1 MTLYR
6 HLYSTTSVKAVV
18 HWFQII
24 GSREFQFYSDGQD
37 DFSKQPKYPIER
49 INTNIYAVLGTKDTI
64 ADKEYL
70 LSKLKNCKLL
80 ELTDYEHLDVIW
92 GSDVRKEVFPFIHD
106 ALKSK

>member
-1 MTLYR
+1 MLFKFGNTNTGIR
-6 HLYSTTSVKAVV
+6 N
-18 HWFQII
+18 
-24 GSREFQFYSDGQD
+24 REFQFYSDGQD

-49 INTNIYAVLGTKDTI
+49 INTAVFAILGTKDTI

-80 ELTDYEHLDVIW
+80 ELKDYEHLDVIW
-92 GSDVRKEVFPFIHD
+92 GSEVRKEVFPFILN